1 MPVMLMWVLALLSLT
16 VLIEPVLQD
25 DELHPARVALASH
38 EVDQYKTFLYVA
50 SLFMQTHPS
59 AGTFHWQEMRAHTPL
74 PIALLATP
82 YPPSWV
88 VVVQDG
94 GAWSTCTPM
103 SGESIGMLL
112 QWATPAG
119 LTVSHVESNRYVVL
133 GQDLNVYKACP

>member
-25 DELHPARVALASH
+25 EELHPAGVALASQ

-50 SLFMQTHPS
+50 SLFMQTHPGV
-59 AGTFHWQEMRAHTPL
+59 GTFHWQDMRAQTPV
-74 PIALLATP
+74 PMALLVAP

-103 SGESIGMLL
+103 SGESIGMVL

-119 LTVSHVESNRYVVL
+119 LAVTRAESNRYVVL
-133 GQDLNVYKACP
+133 GQDLNLYKACP